1 MHLGAFALLWFPVGF
16 VTLLAA
22 CSLVFINRYRHFMEG
37 VRDRRA
43 QKACYEMAVAV
54 SASTDGPM
62 QVKIT
67 SVVSEKS
74 AVLIGY
80 YRSENYDEDF
90 SVPYKERSTLLAW
103 LPKGETFTLATLA
116 RWSAENIQIMM
127 NLNTSEKLLQLQG
140 QSIDDTVVLALMPA
154 P

>member
-1 MHLGAFALLWFPVGF
+1 
-16 VTLLAA
+16 
-22 CSLVFINRYRHFMEG
+22 MEG

-74 AVLIGY
+74 AELIGY

-103 LPKGETFTLATLA
+103 LPKGETFALATLA

-140 QSIDDTVVLALMPA
+140 QSIDDTVVLALVPT